1 MASGDTKLSI
11 CSDALIYL
19 GQKPLTS
26 FAEVSDSAQICD
38 RLYDDIRDMVLCM
51 YPWSFSFKKTQ
62 LAKLITTPAFGWKYE
77 YQLPG
82 DRLAG
87 VRAVYSDETV
97 SYPSTTEFDVQQD
110 KLLTNIEEAYIDYQF
125 RTPENDMP
133 TYFVNFLKYALA
145 ANFAQMVT
153 DQLTKAE
160 YYQRLAFGLPE
171 ENMRGGFFRQCMTI
185 DAQSRPSVT
194 LDNQDAFPLIN
205 VRFG

>member
-26 FAEVSDSAQICD
+26 FSEVSDSSQICD

-62 LAKLITTPAFGWKYE
+62 LARLVDTPAFGWKYL

-82 DRLAG
+82 DRIAG
-87 VRAVYSDETV
+87 VRAVYADDTV
-97 SYPSTTEFDVQQD
+97 NYPSTVEFDVQQD
-110 KLLTNIEEAYIDYQF
+110 KLLTNIDEAWIDYQY
-125 RTPENDMP
+125 RTPESEMP
-133 TYFVNFLKYALA
+133 SYFVNFLKYALA

-160 YYQRLAFGLPE
+160 YYQASRVWLARREYARRILPS
-171 ENMRGGFFRQCMTI
+171 NY
-185 DAQSRPSVT
+185 DH
-194 LDNQDAFPLIN
+194 
-205 VRFG
+205 